1 MPSEILAEID
11 HMNEEEEEDSE
22 LNDECSFS
30 RTMREFSEN
39 LPTRN
44 DLETVERVNVMQVL
58 LEGLLGRR
66 IVRNS

>member
-1 MPSEILAEID
+1 MFLAEID

-44 DLETVERVNVMQVL
+44 DLGTVERVNVMQVL
-58 LEGLLGRR
+58 LEGLLGRI

>member
-1 MPSEILAEID
+1 MPSQILAEID
-11 HMNEEEEEDSE
+11 HMNEEEEENSE
-22 LNDECSFS
+22 LNECSFS
-30 RTMREFSEN
+30 RTMREFSQN

-66 IVRNS
+66 IV

>member
-1 MPSEILAEID
+1 MPSQILAEID

-44 DLETVERVNVMQVL
+44 DLETVERVDASFA
-58 LEGLLGRR
+58 GRSY
-66 IVRNS
+66 IEKF